1 MIHKDKE
8 LYSTIDD
15 LNVTS
20 FNTMSKPKPVEES
33 HSVIR
38 KDKELYSTI
47 DDVNVTSLNIMSK
60 PKPVEDIKN
69 KDIMIKPVEDIMIK
83 PVEGI

>member
-15 LNVTS
+15 A
-20 FNTMSKPKPVEES
+20 
-33 HSVIR
+33 
-38 KDKELYSTI
+38 
-47 DDVNVTSLNIMSK
+47 NVTSLNIMSK
-60 PKPVEDIKN
+60 TKPEEESHSVIQKDKELYSTIHDVNVPSLNIMN
-69 KDIMIKPVEDIMIK
+69 KPKPVEDIMIK

>member
-8 LYSTIDD
+8 LNSTIDD
-15 LNVTS
+15 VNVTS
-20 FNTMSKPKPVEES
+20 LNIISKPKPVEES

-47 DDVNVTSLNIMSK
+47 DDLNVTSLNIMSK
-60 PKPVEDIKN
+60 PKPVEDIMN
-69 KDIMIKPVEDIMIK
+69 K